1 MTGRA
6 GSFAGKVPL
15 VAGLAAVIVVLDQA
29 TKLAVVRDLAMYARV
44 AVIPGFFDLTYV
56 RNTGA
61 AFSLMADQPAAFRVP
76 FFLLVSSA
84 AALALLWFIRST
96 PRDDRV
102 TLVAAALVLG
112 GAVGNLIDR
121 VLYGSVIDFLLVYV
135 REWHWPAFNVADSA
149 ITVGV
154 AVLMIRSLAG
164 DGSGREEPSP
174 VSTEA
179 STPGPRPARAT
190 DKLARDGSPR
200 G

>member
-1 MTGRA
+1 MTERS
-6 GSFAGKVPL
+6 GSFAGKIPL
-15 VAGLAAVIVVLDQA
+15 VVGLATVIVVLDQV
-29 TKLAVVRDLAMYARV
+29 TKIAVVRDLAMYARV

-76 FFLLVSSA
+76 FFLFVSSA

-96 PRDDRV
+96 PREDRV
-102 TLVAAALVLG
+102 TLIAAALVLG

-121 VLYGSVIDFLLVYV
+121 VLYGSVIDFLLVYW
-135 REWHWPAFNVADSA
+135 RDWHWPAFNVADSA

-154 AVLMIRSLAG
+154 VVLMLRSLTG
-164 DGSGREEPSP
+164 DDPGRPEPKP
-174 VSTEA
+174 VSA
-179 STPGPRPARAT
+179 APSAQGSRPGHAA
-190 DKLARDGSPR
+190 DELARDGSTR